1 MSAAGSR
8 GSLRTAPGRPVAAV
22 AGLVTVL
29 TYNTWAAWRPLNG
42 HATLLDGYLSEL
54 GALDQ
59 PHDLFFRGGDLLS
72 GLLVVVVGLHARSRW
87 RARRA
92 GTTSRWEAL
101 AWAGLLLFA
110 VATVLDA
117 FCALDCSPTL
127 ETACRVAEEQG
138 RVSWRHAAHTWT
150 SVGAQVGITTSLV
163 AGWLGLVRRPGARHE
178 PPTRRRVALGLAVVE
193 VVALLVLVV
202 MDGLGVPGLGY
213 PQAVTVVAAS
223 LWCAV
228 VGLGGL
234 DAPPSSDRREATR
247 EPADALA
254 GRVPR

>member
-1 MSAAGSR
+1 VSAAASPGPA
-8 GSLRTAPGRPVAAV
+8 GATPGRRVAAV

-42 HATLLDGYLSEL
+42 RAALLDGYLSEL

-87 RARRA
+87 RARRP

-117 FCALDCSPTL
+117 CCALDCSPTL

-178 PPTRRRVALGLAVVE
+178 PLTRRRVALGLAVVE

-234 DAPPSSDRREATR
+234 DAPPSSRSPGGTGTD
-247 EPADALA
+247 ADAVVTGVA
-254 GRVPR
+254 G